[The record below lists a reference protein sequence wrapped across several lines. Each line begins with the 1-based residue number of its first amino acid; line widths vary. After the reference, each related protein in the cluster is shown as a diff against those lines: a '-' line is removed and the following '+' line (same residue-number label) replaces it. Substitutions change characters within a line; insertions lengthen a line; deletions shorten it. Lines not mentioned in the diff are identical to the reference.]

1 MIYSHYRGGIYRK
14 LSVARLIPETYLLS
28 PLSILFD
35 VHHSDDKTRLL
46 RVATDVDDNARYHG
60 LMLVDFDGKR
70 LDADEG
76 RAALHENHVV
86 YVSLRYGTIWARPEK
101 EFMGNVIVGGEKI
114 QRFTCMDGNV
124 DTYAGA
130 LGSAVAVCKG
140 VARDALS
147 GREEPLDY
155 DEGFA
160 DGASRCASLI
170 EQLAGAVL
178 PRGEKS

>member
-1 MIYSHYRGGIYRK
+1 VIYSHFKGGICRK
-14 LSVARLIPETYLLS
+14 LFTARLITEAHLLS
-28 PLSILFD
+28 PLSVLSV

-46 RVATDVDDNARYHG
+46 RAVTDVDDNARYHG
-60 LMLVDFDGKR
+60 LMLVDIDGER
-70 LDADEG
+70 LHADEG

-101 EFMGNVIVGGEKI
+101 EFMGNVIVGSEKI
-114 QRFTCMDGNV
+114 QRFTCMDGDV

-140 VARDALS
+140 VAREDLS

-160 DGASRCASLI
+160 DGADRCASLI